1 MKYRQGFTLMEVM
14 VSAAVLGV
22 IMFYLTDMLV
32 QQSRTYAVVDDVH
45 EAQQN
50 LRAVADLLEREIRS
64 TGMLV
69 REGGAVCGIDNG
81 AGGSDMLFVT
91 DADVMDPTDVT
102 EAGLGLDISA
112 GYNNAA
118 STSNLTLNG
127 RALEPDPN
135 DVMYDNS
142 SPLNG
147 TADSDFFWPG
157 VGTAGGIIV
166 TDKNNPDR
174 GVRCGVI
181 TFVAPAAGGR
191 LTVNVDWTVTIG
203 GTPYSPNP
211 GLGPVALGSAVPSLI
226 AIPAHA
232 YVIDRSVAQR
242 PRLWRDGVILA
253 DDVED
258 LQVAYFHDA
267 NFNDTIDPGE
277 WSGDTA
283 AAPYNP
289 DLLDNLELRAIRF
302 NLVVRTSEQDPEVAQ
317 NPALAFGVVQPTEN
331 SAVVAG
337 PADGY
342 RRRIYSRT
350 IRPRNVG
357 LRGAATATSL

>member
-1 MKYRQGFTLMEVM
+1 MEVM

-50 LRAVADLLEREIRS
+50 LRAVADLLEREVRS

-69 REGGAVCGIDNG
+69 REGGAICGIDNG
-81 AGGSDMLFVT
+81 AGGSDLLFVT

-102 EAGLGLDISA
+102 EAGLGLEIET
-112 GYNNAA
+112 GYNNTAA
-118 STSNLTLNG
+118 TSTMQLDG
-127 RALEPDPN
+127 RALEPDAN

-157 VGTAGGIIV
+157 AGIGGGIIV

-174 GVRCGVI
+174 GVRCGVL
-181 TFVAPAAGGR
+181 TDVRPAGVGDTR
-191 LTVNVDWTVTIG
+191 VIVDWTVTIG

-211 GLGPVALGSAVPSLI
+211 GLGALLPGMAVQSLI

-232 YVIDRSVAQR
+232 YLIDRSVPQR

-267 NFNDTIDPGE
+267 NANSTIDLGE

-283 AAPYNP
+283 ASPYNP

-302 NLVVRTSEQDPEVAQ
+302 NLVVRTAEQDPDVAQ
-317 NPALAFGVVQPTEN
+317 DPSLAFGVVQPTEN